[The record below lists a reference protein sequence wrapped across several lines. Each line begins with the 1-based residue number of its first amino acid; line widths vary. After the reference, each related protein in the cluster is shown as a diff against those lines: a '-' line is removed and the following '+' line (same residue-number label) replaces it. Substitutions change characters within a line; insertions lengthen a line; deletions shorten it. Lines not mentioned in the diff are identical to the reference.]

1 MPRPP
6 LRPSS
11 ASPRWGAA
19 IAGASVGWALAC
31 TPAPAPCPEASAAAF
46 TVPADVAEFLAPR
59 LAALEAGVQ
68 LVGEDAVGWT
78 GPGNKR
84 AGRDAVLE
92 PGTWAFRATVDVP
105 RHDRGWPQVAFE
117 VSCVEVQPTPLGG
130 VLQVPTVYDHA
141 VPLAPEAAGPVTL
154 GPFVLADSPRPDGP
168 ARCRWTLT
176 LPRLRGVHEEQGT
189 FIIPASAAGDGAA
202 NPSPEEA
209 LRPEAQPYA
218 DPAPL
223 APREGV
229 VAPVLSPPP
238 AAPPPP

>member
-59 LAALEAGVQ
+59 LAALEEGVK

-78 GPGNKR
+78 GPGNRR

-130 VLQVPTVYDHA
+130 VLEVPTVYDHA
-141 VPLAPEAAGPVTL
+141 VPPT
-154 GPFVLADSPRPDGP
+154 
-168 ARCRWTLT
+168 
-176 LPRLRGVHEEQGT
+176 
-189 FIIPASAAGDGAA
+189 
-202 NPSPEEA
+202 
-209 LRPEAQPYA
+209 
-218 DPAPL
+218 
-223 APREGV
+223 
-229 VAPVLSPPP
+229 
-238 AAPPPP
+238 PPPPPGRACPLPLDTDAAAAEGRPRGARHLHHPRQRSR